1 MECVMQSVES
11 IRIGIPITE
20 RQFGN
25 RLIDAAF
32 IADAKNFCLMLKL
45 GDIFHLQRSMLL
57 HTVF

>member
-1 MECVMQSVES
+1 MQSVES